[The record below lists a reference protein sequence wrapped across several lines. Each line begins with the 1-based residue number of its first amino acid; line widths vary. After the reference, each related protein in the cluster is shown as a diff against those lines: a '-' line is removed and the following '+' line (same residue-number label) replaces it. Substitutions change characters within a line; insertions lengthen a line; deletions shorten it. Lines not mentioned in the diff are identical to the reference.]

1 MQAMNHPY
9 SLDENEVDRLFQSQL
24 KLKQPLNQGML
35 SQTATISID
44 KSLFVLRSFPK
55 PQLPTDD
62 TDVFESPLARYKLI
76 KDEIIGKQHHSQHS
90 GGCCSS
96 ASASSNALLH
106 VAPILDIIETPN
118 TVFVL
123 RQYYYYN
130 LKERMYK
137 LPYLTYTE
145 KLWIIF
151 QLLFAV
157 SELHERNIV
166 HGDIKLEN
174 IMLTSNGSLFVTDI
188 ASYKPAHIPIDN
200 SMVYTYYFGSTKQS
214 LKTCNVAP
222 ERFVEKN
229 APSESNSN
237 NSSTNGDKTVK
248 MDIFSLGCVIAELL
262 LEEYL
267 FDYTKLL
274 EYKHGK
280 VDISNT
286 LLQIRDSNLR
296 ELISKMLKVDPS
308 ERISLSQ
315 CLQVFSGTIC
325 PIAIPRALIHFNT
338 LFTKTAFWQPDM
350 VVGSIYKHWRQIWKL
365 CYGEFD
371 ENNIPK
377 LYNKYNFTYI
387 NKLSLTSEFK
397 QLTAQFSSPTF
408 KQFAF
413 IFDTESCSLL
423 VDEDTHRANTA
434 VFKHNNNE
442 ATALLFINYILQNLP
457 FARCESTKVLGMEML
472 KCFASKLSDLEK
484 IQIIT
489 PYFIPMLTANNS
501 FTRFT
506 ALHYLI
512 DILYS
517 INFAELIVTPLDF
530 KFFYEYLSPS
540 IFNLVHGSASI
551 LIVEFLGALE
561 SIIDLE
567 QKFRDVERRSRLAEI
582 AKKRT
587 TTITK
592 HNSVQLETPSIDAL
606 TTTTTTTGE
615 CVNDEDAQTKTIAQ
629 CATLPED
636 ENVLEQAKVGEVC
649 DELIKKFKRRLFS
662 VIQNLL
668 NKQDDIDVL
677 QTLIRKLPTL
687 LAYYGSEKEDDIFCF
702 CINIL
707 NKKEWIL
714 LKEILTVFPVM
725 LEKFDQTKNYRSD
738 LINCIEMI
746 LLQNVNEHVIYELI
760 QVLSDLF
767 TNKVKSALS
776 IKTFLPLFTQL
787 LPFQLHPNTRIR
799 DDIVAFALD
808 FVSQLSPIEAFLYVY
823 ETFMPFLEIPVAY
836 ITKETVQKHMKP
848 HICRTE
854 FELHLGKYRVQNSD
868 ELLSD
873 EGYKK
878 LLDFISDAKTLAS
891 QMSIPLMMPSDDDD
905 DANSKSADSAA
916 TSDDIADPE
925 NYCFNIHE
933 YKLHRKNKCRA
944 LKTVDSLLK
953 LYQSYEGF
961 EREEE
966 ESYKFFLEKILG
978 ICEVAHGVDFP
989 KYRNN
994 TDIPFEVDMGFG
1006 WKDFAGFLIV
1016 KKFNISIKLGLL
1028 NVIFEDQPEQQS
1040 ATLTKISHRS
1050 FQISNSYFHWRPQGQ
1065 LVSTIPQHKDVP
1077 IEKVIP
1083 INANSFMSIDSR
1095 GDAFVW
1101 KISTEDGNT
1110 FNISQEW
1117 KAVNEGY
1124 PITFNSTISN
1134 GDNNK
1139 VIFASK
1145 HKLVQYRR
1153 PESFE
1158 GVPSVLLEMKDE
1170 NNHITATCTFEKSS
1184 QAKLSVLFST
1194 VDCVLNVYDPR
1205 MEKVALR
1212 CELPKERGVVS
1223 CITRGFDEQTMNI
1236 GTLGGYIMKYDA
1248 RLNSFSSSM
1257 KYQSN
1262 KPVVGITSYLPS
1274 KRLTKDRTLHNE
1286 YLIIWTGSEDHD
1298 IALWNTCQVKG
1309 NTITPSV
1316 VFRTNVLFS
1325 NEQDNDVNLIEIPEL
1340 TKVNDSISPK
1350 SNEAKILASI
1360 KQLSKFSW
1368 IKYNS
1373 SEYLKLVMHTI
1384 QQDFYD
1390 RTGHSAWNSRYI
1402 YNNISSVQCALSPF
1416 LSMKMDNPLYIL
1428 SAGNDKTIRYWD
1440 ISHESLYGDAKR
1452 KGDIGS
1458 YVVNAPSTLN
1468 ACRFTRTECE
1478 GTLVIQ
1484 SDEMYYRDTA
1494 LKDTCVSEYQ
1504 NYNGRFAVRNSDED
1518 DTVMYLRNA
1527 DAAHRNII
1535 TSILPMSFGM
1545 DCDGIGNSSSN
1556 RLNLL
1561 VSSSWDGS
1569 IKIWK

>member
-1 MQAMNHPY
+1 MGQQIIMQAMNHAY
-9 SLDENEVDRLFQSQL
+9 GLDDNEIERLFQNQL
-24 KLKQPLNQGML
+24 KLKQQLHQGVL
-35 SQTATISID
+35 SQTAIVSIEE
-44 KSLFVLRSFPK
+44 SLFVLRSFPK
-55 PQLPTDD
+55 PQIQSTDEM
-62 TDVFESPLARYKLI
+62 DVFESPLTRYKLI
-76 KDEIIGKQHHSQHS
+76 RDTIIGKQHHNETNNY
-90 GGCCSS
+90 
-96 ASASSNALLH
+96 AMLH
-106 VAPILDIIETPN
+106 VTPILDIIETTN
-118 TVFVL
+118 VVFVL

-157 SELHERNIV
+157 SELHERGII

-174 IMLTSNGSLFVTDI
+174 IMLTSNGSLFLTDI
-188 ASYKPAHIPIDN
+188 ASYKSAYIPIDN
-200 SMVYTYYFGSTKQS
+200 SMVYTYYFGSMKGS

-222 ERFVEKN
+222 ERFIEKN
-229 APSESNSN
+229 ATTPEKSTDTST
-237 NSSTNGDKTVK
+237 SSKTFK

-274 EYKHGK
+274 EYKNGK

-286 LLQIRDSNLR
+286 LLKIQDINLR
-296 ELISKMLKVDPS
+296 ELISNMLKVDPS
-308 ERISLSQ
+308 ERISLSE
-315 CLQVFSGTIC
+315 CMQVFSGTIC

-338 LFTKTAFWQPDM
+338 LITKTSFWHPDM
-350 VVGSIYKHWRQIWKL
+350 IIGVIYKHWRQIWKL
-365 CYGEFD
+365 CYGEFN
-371 ENNIPK
+371 ENNIPI

-397 QLTAQFSSPTF
+397 QLTAQFNTPTF

-423 VDEDTHRANTA
+423 VDEDKYKTNPN

-457 FARCESTKVLGMEML
+457 LARCESTKILGMEML
-472 KCFASKLSDLEK
+472 KCFANKLSDLEK
-484 IQIIT
+484 IQIIA
-489 PYFIPMLTANNS
+489 PYFIPMLNVNNS

-517 INFAELIVTPLDF
+517 INFDKLIVTPLDF

-540 IFNLVHGSASI
+540 IFNLVHESTSI
-551 LIVEFLGALE
+551 LIIEFLGVLE

-567 QKFRDVERRSRLAEI
+567 QKFRGVEQRSRLAEI

-587 TTITK
+587 TTTGEYD
-592 HNSVQLETPSIDAL
+592 SVQHETCDTSAVSD
-606 TTTTTTTGE
+606 TNNSE
-615 CVNDEDAQTKTIAQ
+615 DNDNDRSMVDEVNKVCV
-629 CATLPED
+629 
-636 ENVLEQAKVGEVC
+636 G
-649 DELIKKFKRRLFS
+649 LIKKFKRRLFS
-662 VIQNLL
+662 VIQNLF
-668 NKQDDIDVL
+668 NKPDDIDVL
-677 QTLIRKLPTL
+677 QILIRKLPTL
-687 LAYYGSEKEDDIFCF
+687 LTYYDYEKADEIFCF
-702 CINIL
+702 CINIF

-725 LEKFDQTKNYRSD
+725 LDKFDQNKNYRTD

-746 LLQNVNEHVIYELI
+746 LLQNINEHIIYELI
-760 QVLSDLF
+760 QVLNDLF
-767 TNKVKSALS
+767 TNKKKSALS
-776 IKTFLPLFTQL
+776 IKTFIPLLTQL

-799 DDIVAFALD
+799 DDIIAFTLD
-808 FVSQLSPIEAFLYVY
+808 FISQLNPIDTFVYVY
-823 ETFMPFLEIPVAY
+823 EKFKPFLEIPVPF
-836 ITKETVQKHMKP
+836 ITKDKIQKYLKQ
-848 HICRTE
+848 HICRTH
-854 FELHLGKYRVQNSD
+854 FELHLGKYPQQTHNEILNDNGNIR
-868 ELLSD
+868 LL
-873 EGYKK
+873 K
-878 LLDFISDAKTLAS
+878 FISDAKQIS
-891 QMSIPLMMPSDDDD
+891 SSNMMNNDSDDDD
-905 DANSKSADSAA
+905 DNNGGGGLMTS
-916 TSDDIADPE
+916 SDDDITDPE

-933 YKLHRKNKCRA
+933 YKSHKKNKCNTLR
-944 LKTVDSLLK
+944 TVDSLFK

-961 EREEE
+961 EKEDE

-994 TDIPFEVDMGFG
+994 TDIPFEADYMGFG

-1028 NVIFEDQPEQQS
+1028 NIIFEDQSEQS
-1040 ATLTKISHRS
+1040 ATLTKITHRS
-1050 FQISNSYFHWRPQGQ
+1050 FQISDSYSHWRPQGQ
-1065 LVSTIPQHKDVP
+1065 LISTITQHKDIP

-1083 INANSFMSIDSR
+1083 INANSFMSIDSK

-1101 KISTEDGNT
+1101 KINTEDGNT
-1110 FNISQEW
+1110 FNISREW
-1117 KAVNEGY
+1117 KVVNEGY

-1134 GDNNK
+1134 GDNNR

-1145 HKLVQYRR
+1145 HKLVQYRQ

-1158 GVPSVLLEMKDE
+1158 GIPSVLLEMKDE
-1170 NNHITATCTFEKSS
+1170 NNYITSTCTFEKSS

-1194 VDCVLNVYDPR
+1194 VDCMLNVYDPR

-1236 GTLGGYIMKYDA
+1236 GTLSGYIMKYDA
-1248 RLNSFSSSM
+1248 RLNTFSSSM
-1257 KYQSN
+1257 KYQNN
-1262 KPVVGITSYLPS
+1262 KPIVGISSYLPS
-1274 KRLTKDRTLHNE
+1274 KRLIKDKASYNE
-1286 YLIIWTGSEDHD
+1286 YLIIWTGSDEHD
-1298 IALWNTCQVKG
+1298 IALWNTHQIES
-1309 NTITPSV
+1309 NIITPSII
-1316 VFRTNVLFS
+1316 FRTNILFS
-1325 NEQDNDVNLIEIPEL
+1325 NEQDNDVNLIDIPEI
-1340 TKVNDSISPK
+1340 TKVNDSILPQ
-1350 SNEAKILASI
+1350 SNEAKIITAI
-1360 KQLSKFSW
+1360 KKLSELSW
-1368 IKYNS
+1368 TKYNS
-1373 SEYLKLVMHTI
+1373 SEYMKLVMHRI
-1384 QQDFYD
+1384 QQDFYE
-1390 RTGHSAWNSRYI
+1390 RTERCVWNSKYV

-1416 LSMKMDNPLYIL
+1416 LSMNMDNPLYIL

-1440 ISHESLYGDAKR
+1440 ISNEWLYGDAK
-1452 KGDIGS
+1452 KKDYIGS

-1468 ACRFTRTECE
+1468 SCRFTKTECE

-1484 SDEMYYRDTA
+1484 SDEVYN
-1494 LKDTCVSEYQ
+1494 KDNIMKEQCVSEYQ
-1504 NYNGRFAVRNSDED
+1504 NFNGRFAIKNVDDDE
-1518 DTVMYLRNA
+1518 TMMYLRQA

-1545 DCDGIGNSSSN
+1545 DGDGSGNGMN
-1556 RLNLL
+1556 KLNLL